1 MSFLPDQ
8 STGHGLR
15 QLGQIHS
22 GECLANFA
30 LASCNFRERVPFAQH
45 NSDESNHSAKK
56 VNKLK
61 LFIAIF

>member
-15 QLGQIHS
+15 QLGQFHS

-30 LASCNFRERVPFAQH
+30 LASYNFRERVPFAQH

-56 VNKLK
+56 KGLIK
-61 LFIAIF
+61 I